1 MFKNKNYVYINIYTT
16 LKGVSLMTTFSEK
29 EKIQLLADIVELQT
43 ENNNEIDVCNYLTD
57 LFDKYD
63 IKSEI
68 LKVNEHRANIVAE
81 IGNGSPILAL
91 SGHMD
96 VVDAG
101 NQDNWSY
108 PPFQLTE
115 KDGKLYGRGTTDM
128 KGGLMALVVS
138 LIELKEQNELPHGT
152 IRLLATAGEEKE
164 QEGAKLLADKGYLDD
179 VDSLIIAEP
188 TGSGIYYAH
197 KGSMSCKVTATGK
210 AVHSSVPFIGDNAI
224 DTLLEFYNLFKEK
237 YSELKQQDTKH
248 ELDVAPMF
256 KSLIGKE
263 ISEEDANYASGLTAV
278 CSIINGGKQ
287 FNSVPDEASLE
298 FNVRPVPEYDND
310 FIESFFQNIINDVDS
325 NKLSLD
331 IPSNH
336 RPVTSDK
343 NSKLITTIKDVASSY
358 VEQDEIFVSAL
369 VGATDASSFLGDNKD
384 NVDLAIFGP
393 GNPLMAHQIDE
404 YIEKDMYLKYIDI
417 FKEASIQY
425 LKENKNDAVSCPI
438 RVLAVFYC
446 EF

>member
-1 MFKNKNYVYINIYTT
+1 
-16 LKGVSLMTTFSEK
+16 MTTFSEK

-43 ENNNEIDVCNYLTD
+43 KNNNEIDVCNYLKD

-101 NQDNWSY
+101 NQDNWTY

-115 KDGKLYGRGTTDM
+115 KAGKLYGRGTTDM
-128 KGGLMALVVS
+128 KGGLMALVIT
-138 LIELKEQNELPHGT
+138 LIELKEQNQLPQGT

-179 VDSLIIAEP
+179 VDGLIIAEP

-358 VEQDEIFVSAL
+358 VDKDDIFVSAL

-417 FKEASIQY
+417 FKEASIKY
-425 LKENKNDAVSCPI
+425 LKEK
-438 RVLAVFYC
+438 
-446 EF
+446 

>member
-1 MFKNKNYVYINIYTT
+1 
-16 LKGVSLMTTFSEK
+16 MTTFSEK

-43 ENNNEIDVCNYLTD
+43 ENNNEIDVCNYLKD

-101 NQDNWSY
+101 NQDNWTY

-115 KDGKLYGRGTTDM
+115 KAGKLYGRGTTDM
-128 KGGLMALVVS
+128 KGGLMALVIT
-138 LIELKEQNELPHGT
+138 LIELKEQNQLPQGT

-179 VDSLIIAEP
+179 VDGLIIAEP

-287 FNSVPDEASLE
+287 FNSVPDEDSLE

-417 FKEASIQY
+417 FKEASIKY
-425 LKENKNDAVSCPI
+425 LKEK
-438 RVLAVFYC
+438 
-446 EF
+446 

>member
-1 MFKNKNYVYINIYTT
+1 
-16 LKGVSLMTTFSEK
+16 MTTFSEK

-164 QEGAKLLADKGYLDD
+164 QEGAKLLADKSYLDD
-179 VDSLIIAEP
+179 VDDLIIAEP

-425 LKENKNDAVSCPI
+425 LKEK
-438 RVLAVFYC
+438 
-446 EF
+446 

>member
-1 MFKNKNYVYINIYTT
+1 
-16 LKGVSLMTTFSEK
+16 MTTFSEK
-29 EKIQLLADIVELQT
+29 EKIQLLADIIELQT
-43 ENNNEIDVCNYLTD
+43 ENNNEIEVCHYLKN

-63 IKSEI
+63 INSKI
-68 LKVNEHRANIVAE
+68 LKVNEQRANIVAE
-81 IGNGSPILAL
+81 IGSGSPILAL

-101 NQDNWSY
+101 NQDNWTY

-128 KGGLMALVVS
+128 KGGLMALVIT
-138 LIELKEQNELPHGT
+138 LIELKEQNQLPQGT

-164 QEGAKLLADKGYLDD
+164 QEGAKLLADKGYLDN
-179 VDSLIIAEP
+179 VDGLMIAEP

-224 DTLLEFYNLFKEK
+224 DTLLEFYNQFKEK
-237 YSELKQQDTKH
+237 YSELKKNDTKH

-263 ISEEDANYASGLTAV
+263 ISEEDANDASGLTAV

-310 FIESFFQNIINDVDS
+310 FVESFFQNIINDVNS
-325 NKLSLD
+325 NKLSLE

-358 VEQDEIFVSAL
+358 IEQGEIFVSAL

-425 LKENKNDAVSCPI
+425 LKEK
-438 RVLAVFYC
+438 
-446 EF
+446 

>member
-1 MFKNKNYVYINIYTT
+1 
-16 LKGVSLMTTFSEK
+16 MTTFSEK
-29 EKIQLLADIVELQT
+29 EKIQLLADIIELQT
-43 ENNNEIDVCNYLTD
+43 ENNNEIEVCHYLKN

-63 IKSEI
+63 INSKI
-68 LKVNEHRANIVAE
+68 LKVNEQRANIVAE
-81 IGNGSPILAL
+81 IGSGSPILAL

-101 NQDNWSY
+101 NQDNWTY

-128 KGGLMALVVS
+128 KGGLMALVIT
-138 LIELKEQNELPHGT
+138 LIELKEQNQLPQGT

-179 VDSLIIAEP
+179 VDGLMIAEP

-224 DTLLEFYNLFKEK
+224 DTLLEFYNQFKEK
-237 YSELKQQDTKH
+237 YSELKKQDTKH

-256 KSLIGKE
+256 KSLIGKD
-263 ISEEDANYASGLTAV
+263 ISEEDANDASGLTAV

-310 FIESFFQNIINDVDS
+310 FVESFFQNIINDVNS

-343 NSKLITTIKDVASSY
+343 NSKLITTIKDVAANY
-358 VEQDEIFVSAL
+358 VDKDDIFVSAL

-425 LKENKNDAVSCPI
+425 LKEK
-438 RVLAVFYC
+438 
-446 EF
+446 

>member
-1 MFKNKNYVYINIYTT
+1 
-16 LKGVSLMTTFSEK
+16 MTTFSEK
-29 EKIQLLADIVELQT
+29 EKIQLLADIIELQT
-43 ENNNEIDVCNYLTD
+43 ENNNEIEVCHYLKN

-63 IKSEI
+63 INSKI
-68 LKVNEHRANIVAE
+68 LKVNEQRANIVAE
-81 IGNGSPILAL
+81 IGSGSPILAL

-101 NQDNWSY
+101 NQDNWTY

-128 KGGLMALVVS
+128 KGGLMALVIT
-138 LIELKEQNELPHGT
+138 LIELKEQNQLPQGT

-179 VDSLIIAEP
+179 VDGLMIAEP

-224 DTLLEFYNLFKEK
+224 DTLLEFYNQFKEK
-237 YSELKQQDTKH
+237 YSELKKNDTKH

-263 ISEEDANYASGLTAV
+263 ISEEDANDASGLTAV

-310 FIESFFQNIINDVDS
+310 FVESFFQNIINDVNS
-325 NKLSLD
+325 NKLSLE

-358 VEQDEIFVSAL
+358 MEQGEIFVSAL

-425 LKENKNDAVSCPI
+425 LKEK
-438 RVLAVFYC
+438 
-446 EF
+446 

>member
-1 MFKNKNYVYINIYTT
+1 
-16 LKGVSLMTTFSEK
+16 MTTFSEK

-179 VDSLIIAEP
+179 VDGLIIAEP

-393 GNPLMAHQIDE
+393 GNPLMAHQ
-404 YIEKDMYLKYIDI
+404 
-417 FKEASIQY
+417 
-425 LKENKNDAVSCPI
+425 
-438 RVLAVFYC
+438 
-446 EF
+446 

>member
-1 MFKNKNYVYINIYTT
+1 
-16 LKGVSLMTTFSEK
+16 MTTFSEK

-287 FNSVPDEASLE
+287 FNSVPDEASLK

-425 LKENKNDAVSCPI
+425 LKEK
-438 RVLAVFYC
+438 
-446 EF
+446 

>member
-1 MFKNKNYVYINIYTT
+1 
-16 LKGVSLMTTFSEK
+16 MTTFSEK

-179 VDSLIIAEP
+179 VDGLIIAEP

-263 ISEEDANYASGLTAV
+263 ISEEDANYASGLTTV
-278 CSIINGGKQ
+278 CSTINGGKQ

-425 LKENKNDAVSCPI
+425 LKEK
-438 RVLAVFYC
+438 
-446 EF
+446 

>member
-1 MFKNKNYVYINIYTT
+1 MI
-16 LKGVSLMTTFSEK
+16 TFSEK

-43 ENNNEIDVCNYLTD
+43 ENNNEIDVCNYLKD

-101 NQDNWSY
+101 NQDNWTY

-115 KDGKLYGRGTTDM
+115 KAGKLYGRGTTDM
-128 KGGLMALVVS
+128 KGGLMALVIT
-138 LIELKEQNELPHGT
+138 LIELKEQNQLPQGT

-179 VDSLIIAEP
+179 VDGLIIAEP

-343 NSKLITTIKDVASSY
+343 NSKLITTIKDIASSY

-417 FKEASIQY
+417 FKEASIKY
-425 LKENKNDAVSCPI
+425 LKEK
-438 RVLAVFYC
+438 
-446 EF
+446 

>member
-1 MFKNKNYVYINIYTT
+1 
-16 LKGVSLMTTFSEK
+16 MTTFSEK

-43 ENNNEIDVCNYLTD
+43 ENNNEIDVCNYLKD

-101 NQDNWSY
+101 NQDNWTY

-115 KDGKLYGRGTTDM
+115 KAGKLYGRGTTDM
-128 KGGLMALVVS
+128 KGGLMALVIT
-138 LIELKEQNELPHGT
+138 LIELKEQNQLPQGT

-179 VDSLIIAEP
+179 VDGLIIAEP

-287 FNSVPDEASLE
+287 FNSLPDEASLE

-417 FKEASIQY
+417 FKEASIKY
-425 LKENKNDAVSCPI
+425 LKEK
-438 RVLAVFYC
+438 
-446 EF
+446 

>member
-1 MFKNKNYVYINIYTT
+1 
-16 LKGVSLMTTFSEK
+16 MTTFSEK

-43 ENNNEIDVCNYLTD
+43 ENNNEIDVCNYLKD

-101 NQDNWSY
+101 NQDNWTY

-115 KDGKLYGRGTTDM
+115 KAGKLYGRGTTDM
-128 KGGLMALVVS
+128 KGGLMALVIT
-138 LIELKEQNELPHGT
+138 LIELKEQNQLPQGT

-179 VDSLIIAEP
+179 VDGLIIAEP

-369 VGATDASSFLGDNKD
+369 VGATDASSFLGDNKN

-417 FKEASIQY
+417 FKEASIKY
-425 LKENKNDAVSCPI
+425 LKEK
-438 RVLAVFYC
+438 
-446 EF
+446 

>member
-1 MFKNKNYVYINIYTT
+1 
-16 LKGVSLMTTFSEK
+16 MTTFSEK

-179 VDSLIIAEP
+179 VYSLIIAEP

-425 LKENKNDAVSCPI
+425 LKEK
-438 RVLAVFYC
+438 
-446 EF
+446 

>member
-1 MFKNKNYVYINIYTT
+1 
-16 LKGVSLMTTFSEK
+16 MTTFSEK

-404 YIEKDMYLKYIDI
+404 YIEKDMYLKYIHI

-425 LKENKNDAVSCPI
+425 LKEK
-438 RVLAVFYC
+438 
-446 EF
+446 

>member
-1 MFKNKNYVYINIYTT
+1 
-16 LKGVSLMTTFSEK
+16 MTTFSEK

-393 GNPLMAHQIDE
+393 GNPLMTHQIDE

-425 LKENKNDAVSCPI
+425 LKEK
-438 RVLAVFYC
+438 
-446 EF
+446 

>member
-1 MFKNKNYVYINIYTT
+1 
-16 LKGVSLMTTFSEK
+16 MTTFSEK

-43 ENNNEIDVCNYLTD
+43 ENNNEIDVCNYLKD

-101 NQDNWSY
+101 NQDNWTY

-128 KGGLMALVVS
+128 KGGLMALVIT
-138 LIELKEQNELPHGT
+138 LIELKEQNQLPQGT

-179 VDSLIIAEP
+179 VDGLIIAEP

-224 DTLLEFYNLFKEK
+224 DTLLEFYNQFKEK
-237 YSELKQQDTKH
+237 YSELKKHDTKH

-310 FIESFFQNIINDVDS
+310 FIESFFQNIINNVNS

-358 VEQDEIFVSAL
+358 VNKDDIFVSAL

-404 YIEKDMYLKYIDI
+404 YIEKDMYLKYIAI

-425 LKENKNDAVSCPI
+425 LKEK
-438 RVLAVFYC
+438 
-446 EF
+446 

>member
-1 MFKNKNYVYINIYTT
+1 
-16 LKGVSLMTTFSEK
+16 MTTFSEK

-43 ENNNEIDVCNYLTD
+43 ENNNEIEVCNYLKD

-101 NQDNWSY
+101 NQDNWTY

-128 KGGLMALVVS
+128 KGGLMALVIT
-138 LIELKEQNELPHGT
+138 LIELKEQDQLPQGT

-179 VDSLIIAEP
+179 VDGLMIAEP
-188 TGSGIYYAH
+188 TGYGIYYAH

-224 DTLLEFYNLFKEK
+224 DTLLEFYNQFKEK

-263 ISEEDANYASGLTAV
+263 ISEEDANDASGLTAV

-358 VEQDEIFVSAL
+358 VDKDDIFVSAL

-404 YIEKDMYLKYIDI
+404 YIEKDMYLNYIDI
-417 FKEASIQY
+417 FKEASTPTYIVRRISFRNS
-425 LKENKNDAVSCPI
+425 LCWGP
-438 RVLAVFYC
+438 
-446 EF
+446 

>member
-1 MFKNKNYVYINIYTT
+1 
-16 LKGVSLMTTFSEK
+16 MTTFSEK
-29 EKIQLLADIVELQT
+29 EKIQLLADIIELQT
-43 ENNNEIDVCNYLTD
+43 ENNNEIEVCHYLKN

-63 IKSEI
+63 INSKI
-68 LKVNEHRANIVAE
+68 LKVNEQRANIVAE
-81 IGNGSPILAL
+81 IGSGSPILAL

-101 NQDNWSY
+101 NQDNWTY

-128 KGGLMALVVS
+128 KGGLIALVIT
-138 LIELKEQNELPHGT
+138 LIELKEQNQLPQGT

-179 VDSLIIAEP
+179 VDGLMIAEP

-224 DTLLEFYNLFKEK
+224 DTLLEFYNQFKEK
-237 YSELKQQDTKH
+237 YSELKKNDTKH

-263 ISEEDANYASGLTAV
+263 ISEEDANDASGLTAV

-310 FIESFFQNIINDVDS
+310 FVESFFQNIINDVNS
-325 NKLSLD
+325 NKLSLE

-358 VEQDEIFVSAL
+358 IEQGEIFVSAL

-425 LKENKNDAVSCPI
+425 LKEK
-438 RVLAVFYC
+438 
-446 EF
+446 

>member
-1 MFKNKNYVYINIYTT
+1 
-16 LKGVSLMTTFSEK
+16 MTTFSEK

-417 FKEASIQY
+417 LKEASIQY
-425 LKENKNDAVSCPI
+425 LKEK
-438 RVLAVFYC
+438 
-446 EF
+446 

>member
-1 MFKNKNYVYINIYTT
+1 
-16 LKGVSLMTTFSEK
+16 MTTFSEK

-43 ENNNEIDVCNYLTD
+43 ENNNEIDVCNYLKD

-101 NQDNWSY
+101 NQDNWTY

-115 KDGKLYGRGTTDM
+115 KAGKLYGRGTTDM
-128 KGGLMALVVS
+128 KGGLMALVIT
-138 LIELKEQNELPHGT
+138 LIELKEQNQLPQGT
-152 IRLLATAGEEKE
+152 IRLLATAGEENE

-179 VDSLIIAEP
+179 VDGLIIAEP

-343 NSKLITTIKDVASSY
+343 NSKLITTIKDIASSY

-417 FKEASIQY
+417 FKEASIKY
-425 LKENKNDAVSCPI
+425 LKEK
-438 RVLAVFYC
+438 
-446 EF
+446 

>member
-1 MFKNKNYVYINIYTT
+1 
-16 LKGVSLMTTFSEK
+16 MTTFSEK

-43 ENNNEIDVCNYLTD
+43 ENNNEIDVCNYLKD

-101 NQDNWSY
+101 NQDNWTY

-115 KDGKLYGRGTTDM
+115 KAGKLYGRGTTDM
-128 KGGLMALVVS
+128 KGGLMALVIT
-138 LIELKEQNELPHGT
+138 LIELKEQNQLPQGT

-179 VDSLIIAEP
+179 VDGLIIAEP

-343 NSKLITTIKDVASSY
+343 NSKLITTIKDIDSSY

-417 FKEASIQY
+417 FKEASIKY
-425 LKENKNDAVSCPI
+425 LKEK
-438 RVLAVFYC
+438 
-446 EF
+446 

>member
-1 MFKNKNYVYINIYTT
+1 
-16 LKGVSLMTTFSEK
+16 MTTFSEK

-43 ENNNEIDVCNYLTD
+43 ENNNEIDVCNYLKD

-101 NQDNWSY
+101 NQDNWTY

-115 KDGKLYGRGTTDM
+115 KAGKLYGRGTTDM
-128 KGGLMALVVS
+128 KGGLMALVIT
-138 LIELKEQNELPHGT
+138 LIELKEQNQLPQGT

-179 VDSLIIAEP
+179 IDGLIIAEP

-210 AVHSSVPFIGDNAI
+210 VVHSSVPFIGDNAI

-358 VEQDEIFVSAL
+358 VDKDDIFVSAL

-417 FKEASIQY
+417 FKEASIKY
-425 LKENKNDAVSCPI
+425 LKEK
-438 RVLAVFYC
+438 
-446 EF
+446 

>member
-1 MFKNKNYVYINIYTT
+1 
-16 LKGVSLMTTFSEK
+16 MTTFSEK

-81 IGNGSPILAL
+81 IGNGPPILAL

-425 LKENKNDAVSCPI
+425 LKEK
-438 RVLAVFYC
+438 
-446 EF
+446 

>member
-1 MFKNKNYVYINIYTT
+1 
-16 LKGVSLMTTFSEK
+16 
-29 EKIQLLADIVELQT
+29 
-43 ENNNEIDVCNYLTD
+43 
-57 LFDKYD
+57 
-63 IKSEI
+63 
-68 LKVNEHRANIVAE
+68 
-81 IGNGSPILAL
+81 
-91 SGHMD
+91 
-96 VVDAG
+96 
-101 NQDNWSY
+101 
-108 PPFQLTE
+108 
-115 KDGKLYGRGTTDM
+115 M

-179 VDSLIIAEP
+179 VDGLIIAEP

-425 LKENKNDAVSCPI
+425 LKEK
-438 RVLAVFYC
+438 
-446 EF
+446 

>member
-1 MFKNKNYVYINIYTT
+1 
-16 LKGVSLMTTFSEK
+16 MTTFSEK

-96 VVDAG
+96 VVDTG

-179 VDSLIIAEP
+179 VDGLIIAEP

-425 LKENKNDAVSCPI
+425 LKEK
-438 RVLAVFYC
+438 
-446 EF
+446 

>member
-1 MFKNKNYVYINIYTT
+1 
-16 LKGVSLMTTFSEK
+16 MTTFSEK

-43 ENNNEIDVCNYLTD
+43 ENNNEIDVCNYLKD

-101 NQDNWSY
+101 NQDNWTY

-115 KDGKLYGRGTTDM
+115 KAGKLYGRGTTDM
-128 KGGLMALVVS
+128 KGGLMALVIT
-138 LIELKEQNELPHGT
+138 LIELKEQNQLPQGT

-179 VDSLIIAEP
+179 VDGLIIAEP

-358 VEQDEIFVSAL
+358 VDKDDIFVSAL

-393 GNPLMAHQIDE
+393 GNPLMAPQIDE

-417 FKEASIQY
+417 FKEASIKY
-425 LKENKNDAVSCPI
+425 LKEK
-438 RVLAVFYC
+438 
-446 EF
+446 

>member
-1 MFKNKNYVYINIYTT
+1 
-16 LKGVSLMTTFSEK
+16 MTTFSEK

-237 YSELKQQDTKH
+237 YSELRQQDTKH

-425 LKENKNDAVSCPI
+425 LKEK
-438 RVLAVFYC
+438 
-446 EF
+446 

>member
-1 MFKNKNYVYINIYTT
+1 
-16 LKGVSLMTTFSEK
+16 MTTFSEK

-43 ENNNEIDVCNYLTD
+43 ENNNEIDVCNYLKD

-101 NQDNWSY
+101 NQDNWTY

-115 KDGKLYGRGTTDM
+115 KAGKLYGRGTTDM
-128 KGGLMALVVS
+128 KGGLMALVIT
-138 LIELKEQNELPHGT
+138 LIELKEQNQLPQGT

-179 VDSLIIAEP
+179 VDGLIIAEP

-210 AVHSSVPFIGDNAI
+210 AVHSSVPLIGDNAI

-417 FKEASIQY
+417 FKEASIKY
-425 LKENKNDAVSCPI
+425 LKEK
-438 RVLAVFYC
+438 
-446 EF
+446 

>member
-1 MFKNKNYVYINIYTT
+1 
-16 LKGVSLMTTFSEK
+16 MTTFSEK
-29 EKIQLLADIVELQT
+29 EKIQLLADIIELQT
-43 ENNNEIDVCNYLTD
+43 ENNNEIEVCHYLKN
-57 LFDKYD
+57 LFAKYD
-63 IKSEI
+63 INSKI
-68 LKVNEHRANIVAE
+68 LKVNEQRANIVAE
-81 IGNGSPILAL
+81 IGSGSPILAL

-101 NQDNWSY
+101 NQDNWTY

-128 KGGLMALVVS
+128 KGGLMALVIT
-138 LIELKEQNELPHGT
+138 LIELKEQNQLPQGT

-179 VDSLIIAEP
+179 VDGLMIAEP

-224 DTLLEFYNLFKEK
+224 DTLLEFYNQFKEK
-237 YSELKQQDTKH
+237 YSELKKNDTKH

-263 ISEEDANYASGLTAV
+263 ISEEDANDASGLTAV

-310 FIESFFQNIINDVDS
+310 FVESFFQNIINDVNS
-325 NKLSLD
+325 NKLSLE

-358 VEQDEIFVSAL
+358 IEQGEIFVSAL

-425 LKENKNDAVSCPI
+425 LKEK
-438 RVLAVFYC
+438 
-446 EF
+446 

>member
-1 MFKNKNYVYINIYTT
+1 
-16 LKGVSLMTTFSEK
+16 MTTFSEK

-43 ENNNEIDVCNYLTD
+43 ENNNEIDVCNYLKD

-101 NQDNWSY
+101 NQDNWTY

-115 KDGKLYGRGTTDM
+115 KAGKLYGRGTTDM
-128 KGGLMALVVS
+128 KGGLMALVIT
-138 LIELKEQNELPHGT
+138 LIELKEQNQLPQGT

-179 VDSLIIAEP
+179 VDGLIIAEP

-369 VGATDASSFLGDNKD
+369 VGATDASIFLGDNKD

-417 FKEASIQY
+417 FKEASIKY
-425 LKENKNDAVSCPI
+425 LKEK
-438 RVLAVFYC
+438 
-446 EF
+446 

>member
-1 MFKNKNYVYINIYTT
+1 
-16 LKGVSLMTTFSEK
+16 MTTFSEK
-29 EKIQLLADIVELQT
+29 EKIQLLADIIELQT
-43 ENNNEIDVCNYLTD
+43 ENNNEIEVCHYLKN

-63 IKSEI
+63 INSKI
-68 LKVNEHRANIVAE
+68 LKVNEQRANIVAE
-81 IGNGSPILAL
+81 IGSGSPLLAL

-96 VVDAG
+96 VVDAE
-101 NQDNWSY
+101 NQDNWTY

-128 KGGLMALVVS
+128 KGGLMALVIT
-138 LIELKEQNELPHGT
+138 LIELKEQNQLPQGT

-179 VDSLIIAEP
+179 VDGLMIAEP

-224 DTLLEFYNLFKEK
+224 DTLLEFYNQFKEK
-237 YSELKQQDTKH
+237 YSELKKNDTKH

-263 ISEEDANYASGLTAV
+263 ISEEDANDASGLTAV

-310 FIESFFQNIINDVDS
+310 FVESFFQNIINDVNS
-325 NKLSLD
+325 NKLSLE

-358 VEQDEIFVSAL
+358 IEQGEIFVSAL

-425 LKENKNDAVSCPI
+425 LKEK
-438 RVLAVFYC
+438 
-446 EF
+446 

>member
-1 MFKNKNYVYINIYTT
+1 
-16 LKGVSLMTTFSEK
+16 MTTFSEK

-108 PPFQLTE
+108 SPFQLTE

-179 VDSLIIAEP
+179 VDGLIIAEP

-425 LKENKNDAVSCPI
+425 LKEK
-438 RVLAVFYC
+438 
-446 EF
+446 

>member
-1 MFKNKNYVYINIYTT
+1 
-16 LKGVSLMTTFSEK
+16 MTTFSEK

-43 ENNNEIDVCNYLTD
+43 ENINEIDVCNYLTD

-179 VDSLIIAEP
+179 VDGLIIAEP

-425 LKENKNDAVSCPI
+425 LKEK
-438 RVLAVFYC
+438 
-446 EF
+446 

>member
-1 MFKNKNYVYINIYTT
+1 
-16 LKGVSLMTTFSEK
+16 MTTFSEK

-43 ENNNEIDVCNYLTD
+43 ENNNEIDVCNYLKD

-101 NQDNWSY
+101 NQDNWTY

-115 KDGKLYGRGTTDM
+115 KAGKLYGRGTTDM
-128 KGGLMALVVS
+128 KGGLMALVIT
-138 LIELKEQNELPHGT
+138 LIELKEQNQLPQGT

-179 VDSLIIAEP
+179 VDGLIIAEP

-287 FNSVPDEASLE
+287 SNSVPDEASLE

-343 NSKLITTIKDVASSY
+343 NSKLITTIKDIASSY

-417 FKEASIQY
+417 FKEASIKY
-425 LKENKNDAVSCPI
+425 LKEK
-438 RVLAVFYC
+438 
-446 EF
+446 

>member
-1 MFKNKNYVYINIYTT
+1 
-16 LKGVSLMTTFSEK
+16 MTTFSEK

-43 ENNNEIDVCNYLTD
+43 ENNNEIDVCNYLKD

-101 NQDNWSY
+101 NQDNWTYS
-108 PPFQLTE
+108 PFQITE

-128 KGGLMALVVS
+128 KGGLMALVIT
-138 LIELKEQNELPHGT
+138 LIELKEQNQLPQGT

-179 VDSLIIAEP
+179 VDGLIIAEP

-224 DTLLEFYNLFKEK
+224 DTLLEFYNQFKEK
-237 YSELKQQDTKH
+237 YSELKKHDTNH

-310 FIESFFQNIINDVDS
+310 FIESFFQNIINNVDS

-358 VEQDEIFVSAL
+358 VDKDDIFVSAL

-417 FKEASIQY
+417 FKEASIKY
-425 LKENKNDAVSCPI
+425 LKEK
-438 RVLAVFYC
+438 
-446 EF
+446 

>member
-1 MFKNKNYVYINIYTT
+1 
-16 LKGVSLMTTFSEK
+16 MTTFSEK

-43 ENNNEIDVCNYLTD
+43 ENNNEINVCNYLKD

-101 NQDNWSY
+101 NQDNWTY

-115 KDGKLYGRGTTDM
+115 KAGKLYGRGTTDM
-128 KGGLMALVVS
+128 KGGLMALVIT
-138 LIELKEQNELPHGT
+138 LIELKEQNQLPQGT

-179 VDSLIIAEP
+179 VDGLIIAEP

-358 VEQDEIFVSAL
+358 VDKDDIFVSAL

-417 FKEASIQY
+417 FKEASIKY
-425 LKENKNDAVSCPI
+425 LKEK
-438 RVLAVFYC
+438 
-446 EF
+446 